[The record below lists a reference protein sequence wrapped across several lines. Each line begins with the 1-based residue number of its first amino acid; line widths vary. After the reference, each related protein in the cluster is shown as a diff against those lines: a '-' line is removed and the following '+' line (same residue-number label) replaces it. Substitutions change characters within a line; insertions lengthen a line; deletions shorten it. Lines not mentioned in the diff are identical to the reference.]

1 MEVFKDIKSNPDY
14 QISNLGRVWSKK
26 SNRYLK
32 PQKDNCGYLRI
43 QLYMGNGKVRTE
55 KVHRLVAIA
64 FIDNPNNLPEVNHI
78 NHIRDDN
85 RVENLEWV
93 DHKENC
99 EKMQRVKQVGKYDRE
114 GNLLEIFDTLTQ
126 AAKAEGTTSSNILAL
141 MKRKP
146 QKIRKY
152 LWKYI

>member
-1 MEVFKDIKSNPDY
+1 
-14 QISNLGRVWSKK
+14 
-26 SNRYLK
+26 
-32 PQKDNCGYLRI
+32 
-43 QLYMGNGKVRTE
+43 MGNGKVRTE

-99 EKMQRVKQVGKYDRE
+99 EKM
-114 GNLLEIFDTLTQ
+114 
-126 AAKAEGTTSSNILAL
+126 
-141 MKRKP
+141 
-146 QKIRKY
+146 
-152 LWKYI
+152 